1 MNETAYKLFLTK
13 IFRDIT
19 SGATFCIELRD
30 IIRRCRRSGFEHP
43 ATVPQRSRVHKT
55 SRMAEFTCRLG
66 TPSGEIVTRLVEA
79 AAAADARV
87 QLERD
92 GYKVFA
98 VTPVGGALNI
108 LRSGGSNKG
117 KVKQADF
124 LLFNQQFSALLR
136 AGIPVLQAIGLLKSR
151 SQSANLRTV
160 LVDVE
165 EKIKN
170 GQPLSEAFEAQ
181 GIFPKIYTASILS
194 GEKSGA
200 LDDVLMRFVEYL
212 KRSVGV
218 ARKLRGALAYPAFL
232 LVAAAFMVAF
242 LTLYIVPRMS
252 DLFKSLSANRSL
264 PTITLAVL
272 WLSNNLASNIWWIG
286 PLLIIVGLALFV
298 WLRTDSGRLL
308 LHKFLLR
315 LPVAGAL
322 IRQMATAQLAR
333 SLSTLLA
340 GGITV
345 PDSWEI
351 ASQALNNLELRRK
364 SQTVLPMIR
373 EGRGFTEALQQADWI
388 PELGLDMIG
397 IGEKSGSLREMLD
410 EVAGFYDAE
419 AEVKLE
425 QLTTLLE
432 PLILIVMAAIVLAIL
447 LAIYLPIIQTISA
460 GPMSGGR
467 R

>member
-1 MNETAYKLFLTK
+1 MAGLARHL
-13 IFRDIT
+13 
-19 SGATFCIELRD
+19 
-30 IIRRCRRSGFEHP
+30 
-43 ATVPQRSRVHKT
+43 SRE
-55 SRMAEFTCRLG
+55 SENMAEFVCRLG
-66 TPSGEIVTRLVEA
+66 TPSGEIVTRIVEA
-79 AAAADARV
+79 TGAADARF

-92 GYKVFA
+92 GYRVFDVA
-98 VTPVGGALNI
+98 STASGLKAL
-108 LRSGGSNKG
+108 LPGGGSKAR
-117 KVKQADF
+117 VKQADF
-124 LLFNQQFSALLR
+124 LLFNQQLSALLR
-136 AGIPVLQAIGLLKSR
+136 AGIPVLQAISLLRAR

-160 LVDVE
+160 LADVE

-170 GQPLSEAFEAQ
+170 GQPLSQAFESQ

-200 LDDVLMRFVEYL
+200 LDDVLQRYVEYL

-232 LVAAAFMVAF
+232 LAAATFMIAF

-252 DLFKSLSANRSL
+252 DLFKSLSANRAL
-264 PTITLAVL
+264 PTVTLAVL
-272 WLSNNLASNIWWIG
+272 WVSNTVASNIWWML
-286 PLLIIVGLALFV
+286 PLLLIGLAALYI
-298 WLRTDSGRLL
+298 WLRTDAGRLSFHRIL
-308 LHKFLLR
+308 LK
-315 LPVAGAL
+315 LPVAGTL

-333 SLSTLLA
+333 SLSTLLS

-351 ASQALNNLELRRK
+351 ASQALNNLELRRR
-364 SQTVLPMIR
+364 SQAVLPMIR
-373 EGRGFTEALQQADWI
+373 EGRGFTDSLEKANWM

-397 IGEKSGSLREMLD
+397 IGERSGSLREMLD
-410 EVAGFYDAE
+410 EVASFYDAE

-432 PLILIVMAAIVLAIL
+432 PLILVVMAAIVLAIL

-460 GPMSGGR
+460 GPTGGGR
-467 R
+467 GR